1 MKYKDFLRLMK
12 RCVKQG
18 RYNPNEWTLED
29 VLWNWHDRF
38 GFNLFSDDT
47 SSIYKKES
55 KKKSFIKNLFSNI
68 KGKIKI

>member
-38 GFNLFSDDT
+38 GFNLFNDDT
-47 SSIYKKES
+47 SSIYKK
-55 KKKSFIKNLFSNI
+55 
-68 KGKIKI
+68 KI